1 MAINDPADGPR
12 DGPAAS
18 GLDVGGLFDA
28 HARDLFRYL
37 SARAGAGPAE
47 DLVGEKFLAAHRSWR
62 SYDSERGS
70 PRAWLYGIASTLLRR
85 HHRDQARRFDALE
98 RLAALAADGAPDASP
113 DADRRLDSA
122 THARRLV
129 PHLRRLDPT
138 DLDIL
143 LLHAWAGLEP
153 TEIAAV
159 LDRPAGTV
167 RSRLSRL
174 RKALRAVDIPADV
187 DRTPI
192 PITTGEQSC

>member
-18 GLDVGGLFDA
+18 GLDVGRLFDA

-47 DLVGEKFLAAHRSWR
+47 DLVAETFLAAHRSWR
-62 SYDSERGS
+62 SYDAERGS

-85 HHRDQARRFDALE
+85 HHRDQARRVDALD
-98 RLAALAADGAPDASP
+98 RFTALAAAGAPDVWP
-113 DADRRLDSA
+113 DADRRVDSA
-122 THARRLV
+122 AHARRLV
-129 PHLRRLDPT
+129 PHLRRLDPV
-138 DLDIL
+138 DLEIL

-153 TEIAAV
+153 TEIAAA

-174 RKALRAVDIPADV
+174 RHALRAADSSA
-187 DRTPI
+187 DGSPTPL
-192 PITTGEQSC
+192 PITTGEQPC